1 MLCFLQK
8 ASAQR
13 IQEKPDMCLVTLVLF
28 LPLLTNPN
36 FAEALAKVHTPFTF
50 YRLEVGRKALF

>member
-1 MLCFLQK
+1 
-8 ASAQR
+8 
-13 IQEKPDMCLVTLVLF
+13 MCLVTLVLF